1 MSGDAGESI
10 ATLVGSRLRDVPDFP
25 IPGVLFK
32 DITPLLADSQAF
44 AAVITALAGSADGQ
58 VDLVAGIEA
67 RGFLLA
73 GALATELGCGMVPI
87 RKAGK
92 LPPPT
97 LTRSYALEYGT
108 AELEVPVNIIDGKR
122 VLLVDDVLATGGTV
136 KAAAELIAEAG
147 GTVTG
152 IAVLLEIEFLA
163 GRSVVADIAPLTA
176 LLRI

>member
-32 DITPLLADSQAF
+32 DITPLLAGLAGVLQ
-44 AAVITALAGSADGQ
+44 AVITVTLAGSADGQ

-92 LPPPT
+92 PPPPT

-108 AELEVPVNIIDGKR
+108 AELEVPVNIIDGK
-122 VLLVDDVLATGGTV
+122 AS
-136 KAAAELIAEAG
+136 AP
-147 GTVTG
+147 
-152 IAVLLEIEFLA
+152 
-163 GRSVVADIAPLTA
+163 GRRCARDRRHCESSG
-176 LLRI
+176 